1 MGHREEHSSRFLE
14 WFMALPKGSII
25 QEDVKME
32 GTRGMPM
39 PERCHES
46 NDCRPERDTPWTW
59 NLLVEEV
66 ERLRKI
72 ERDAINAERQWER
85 DTDREIGLLRDRVQ
99 SLESRR
105 QPWVWPVPYYPQP
118 WEITCATATVQS
130 K

>member
-66 ERLRKI
+66 ERLREL
-72 ERDAINAERQWER
+72 ERELVDMKGAMAWE
-85 DTDREIGLLRDRVQ
+85 DKMEARVK
-99 SLESRR
+99 SLEDMHTFK
-105 QPWVWPVPYYPQP
+105 PQP
-118 WEITCATATVQS
+118 FHQHRL
-130 K
+130 